1 MSEKTIL
8 VTGAT
13 GDLGSVVL
21 PRLLRDY
28 RCAVLYRSQ
37 SGWERL
43 QHAVGKHDRLVGYPG
58 EMADEASLR
67 RGAER
72 AAPLYGVVHL
82 AGGFSDMSTVRDFEE
97 MIDRNLMSAV
107 RTFRAAAPEIVN
119 GGRIVAISSAATIA
133 KAAFASAY
141 VVSKSAL
148 NTYVEVLAKELK
160 PRGITVNALLCGPM
174 DTEKNAASMPADQL
188 VPRTRIAET
197 IAFLLGDEAA
207 STTGQLIAVA

>member
-43 QHAVGKHDRLVGYPG
+43 QSSVGNNERLVGYPG
-58 EMADEASLR
+58 EMSDEASLR

-72 AAPLYGVVHL
+72 AAPLYGIVHL
-82 AGGFSDMSTVRDFEE
+82 AGGFSEMSTTADFEQ
-97 MIDRNLMSAV
+97 MIDLNLMSAV
-107 RTFRAAAPEIVN
+107 RTFRAAQGEITS
-119 GGRIVAISSAATIA
+119 GGRIVAVSSIMTAT
-133 KAAFASAY
+133 KPAFGAAY

-148 NTYVEVLAKELK
+148 NTYVEILAKELR
-160 PRGITVNALLCGPM
+160 PRNITVNALLCGPM
-174 DTEKNAASMPADQL
+174 DTEKNAAAMPGQQL
-188 VPRTRIAET
+188 VPRTRIAES
-197 IAFLLGDEAA
+197 IAFLLSDDAG